1 MIFTERTITIRNDSS
16 SINAP
21 VILYRGDKNVE
32 VRFTLVESPY
42 KYSNRDSINII
53 ESTDAS
59 YAQLVIK
66 TPNGRDPIFGDIT
79 AVGQS
84 NVIFMIG
91 YDMIDEIEEVGT
103 YDFQIRLFDADQT
116 SMATI
121 PEVTG
126 GFIIKEP
133 IAKEDSNNNIT
144 NSAIVGS
151 AVVTSDVSIPTF
163 VGGSYNKTAW
173 DNGTVISRQKLD
185 KIEDGIYESYE
196 LSKNNSSQI
205 IKKVSKQELEVEKS
219 RIDSIVALPPTVDN
233 VETTDIRVGA
243 DGVTYDSAGNAVRS
257 QISKINKTINTEVV
271 KVKKGKNLYNPHD
284 NVEKTLADGMVGS
297 EQILNDSTTLLSQ
310 RIEIPYGKDITF
322 YGVRSYSLVDKNNII
337 TKTKKFI
344 EVTSTQTLLW
354 NELPSETKYIWI
366 CTYIVNSTTDT
377 QVEIGTKK
385 TEYESFGSIENTFEC
400 NGMNVPFVFK
410 DDLKPIHDNLT
421 NGTIGDLNGN
431 ILPLQN
437 IEDGV
442 FYSLDSSTNKII
454 RFENADYFAFTF
466 DVENNRDYFIHSE
479 HTINYI
485 IILTDKYRNAISKV
499 SIANS
504 GTINTGTA
512 NKLIFSAKK
521 YCLDDLVFSPDSL
534 NKNSYYYKLPFIGV
548 DENGRIAEILKN
560 MNVLYGKKYYAYG
573 DSYTELTD
581 VPGVTYD
588 RIIRK
593 RNYMLGENGGISGST
608 MAVPNPEKTEGD
620 HSAFSIS
627 RYLAIP
633 EDADYVTL
641 AFGIND
647 SAVCDLGAID
657 DTTNTTFYGAWNV
670 VLEWILTNRP
680 YTKVGIIIFS
690 RAYNTFYRAIL
701 EIADKW
707 GIPVLDTFGGRN
719 TSPTID
725 VRATEFNYSPTA
737 QQIRSEHFR
746 MEEHRLHPN
755 SKAHEWN
762 STMIENFLRSL

>member
-1 MIFTERTITIRNDSS
+1 MIFTERTITIRNDTSS
-16 SINAP
+16 MNAP
-21 VILYRGDKNVE
+21 VVLYRGDKNVE

-53 ESTDAS
+53 ESTNAS

-66 TPNGRDPIFGDIT
+66 TPNDRDPIFGDIT

-84 NVIFMIG
+84 NVVFIIG

-103 YDFQIRLFDADQT
+103 YSFQIRLFDADQT
-116 SMATI
+116 SMVTI
-121 PEVTG
+121 PEVVD
-126 GFIIKEP
+126 GFTIREP
-133 IAKEDSNNNIT
+133 IAKEDTNNNIT

-151 AVVTSDVSIPTF
+151 AVVTNDLEIPTF
-163 VGGSYNKTAW
+163 VGGSYNKSAW
-173 DNGTVISRQKLD
+173 YDGVVISRQKLD
-185 KIEDGIYESYE
+185 KIEDGIYETYE
-196 LSKNNSSQI
+196 LSKVNNSQI
-205 IKKVSKQELEVEKS
+205 KEKASKQELEAEKS
-219 RIDSIVALPPTVDN
+219 RIDNIVALPPTVDN
-233 VETTDIRVGA
+233 AETIDIRVGA
-243 DGVTYDSAGNAVRS
+243 NGATYDSAGDAVRS
-257 QISKINKTINTEVV
+257 QISKINETVATEAI
-271 KVKKGKNLYNPHD
+271 KVKKSKNLYNPQA
-284 NVEKTLADGMVGS
+284 NAEKTLADGMVGA
-297 EQILNDSTTLLSQ
+297 EQKLNDSATLVSQ
-310 RIEIPYGKDITF
+310 RMEIPYGKDITF

-337 TKTKKFI
+337 TKSKTFV
-344 EVTSTQTLLW
+344 EVTDAQTLLW
-354 NELPSETKYIWI
+354 NELPSKTKYIWI
-366 CTYIVNSTTDT
+366 CTYTANSTTDT

-385 TEYESFGSIENTFEC
+385 TNYESFGIIENTFEY
-400 NGMNVPFVFK
+400 NGVNVPFVFK
-410 DDLKPIHDNLT
+410 DDLKSILDNLSS
-421 NGTIGDLNGN
+421 GTIGNLNGN

-442 FYSLDSSTNKII
+442 FYSLNSSTNKII
-454 RFENADYFAFTF
+454 KFENADYFAFTL
-466 DVENNRDYFIHSE
+466 DVENNRDYFIHSA
-479 HTINYI
+479 HTINYT
-485 IILTDKYRNAISKV
+485 IILIDERRNTISKV
-499 SIANS
+499 SIADS

-534 NKNSYYYKLPFIGV
+534 NKNSYYYKMPFIGV
-548 DENGRIAEILKN
+548 DENGRIAEILRN

-608 MAVPNPEKTEGD
+608 MAVPNPKKTEGD

-627 RYLAIP
+627 RYLEIP

-647 SAVCDLGAID
+647 SSVCDLGTID

-746 MEEHRLHPN
+746 MEEHKLHPN
-755 SKAHEWN
+755 AKAHEWN
-762 STMIENFLRSL
+762 STMIEHFLRSL